1 MDMKDVDKNLAV
13 EATIKKDGLV
23 FYNVNKAPFKI
34 YGVYFDDGKYRRM
47 PEDVATATSKNVHYL
62 HAQTAGGRVRF
73 KTDSAVIAIEAKMPN
88 YSDFPHFAKTGSAG
102 FDLYT
107 REAGETR
114 EHYARTFTPPLEVGQ
129 GYASK
134 ADLDNGQMREITIHF
149 PLYSEVSELLVGL
162 EEGSTLEAAEPYRVE
177 MPVVYY
183 GSSIT
188 QGGCA
193 SRPGNSYQS
202 VISRRLNINYVNLGF
217 SGSAK
222 AEPEMVEYISK
233 LDMSV
238 FVLDYDHNAP
248 TVEHLQ
254 NTHEPMFKSIR
265 QTHPNI
271 PIIMMSRPRIDPTA
285 EEQQRLDI
293 VRQTYL
299 NAKTAGDDNVYF
311 IDGATLLA
319 ISGHDGMVDRYHPN
333 DLGFASMAKALGD
346 VLEKLL

>member
-1 MDMKDVDKNLAV
+1 MDMKQVDKNLTV
-13 EATIKKDGLV
+13 EPTIQKDGLA
-23 FYNVNKAPFKI
+23 FYDINSAPFKI
-34 YGVYFDDGKYRRM
+34 YGVYLDNGKYRRM
-47 PEDVATATSKNVHYL
+47 PEDVATATSAHVHYL

-88 YSDFPHFAKTGSAG
+88 YCAFPHFALTGSAG

-107 REAGETR
+107 RAVGDAQ
-114 EHYARTFTPPLEVGQ
+114 EHYTRTFTPPLEVGQ

-134 ADLDNGQMREITIHF
+134 VTLEDSQMREITVHF
-149 PLYSEVSELLVGL
+149 PLYSEVSQLLIGL
-162 EEGSTLEAAEPYRVE
+162 EEGSRLETAESYRVE
-177 MPVVYY
+177 TPVVYY

-202 VISRRLNINYVNLGF
+202 IISRRLNINYVNLGF

-222 AEPEMVEYISK
+222 AEPEIVEYISK
-233 LDMSV
+233 LEMSA

-254 NTHEPMFKSIR
+254 NTHEPMFKAIR
-265 QTHPNI
+265 QSHPGI
-271 PIIMMSRPRIDPTA
+271 PIIMMSRPQFSPNA
-285 EEQQRLDI
+285 EERQRLEI

-299 NAKTAGDDNVYF
+299 NAKSAGDENVYF
-311 IDGATLLA
+311 IDGPALMDMV
-319 ISGHDGMVDRYHPN
+319 GYDGMVDRYHPN